1 MENTGYN
8 LRQRPF
14 PIPTTAS
21 TTDSLATIATSSVST
36 FTSTMAYP
44 FSSGTG
50 SVDSAPTFNNKN
62 IICNIRM
69 IFA

>member
-21 TTDSLATIATSSVST
+21 TTDSLATIATSSIST
-36 FTSTMAYP
+36 FTPTTAYP
-44 FSSGTG
+44 ATSGTG
-50 SVDSAPTFNNKN
+50 GSVSAPTPDTYHLH
-62 IICNIRM
+62 IT
-69 IFA
+69 AS